1 MHTPA
6 ALWTKKIKYLILLW
20 LLVPFIIPQMHKISY
35 WDGCFFSP
43 YFGLCHIST
52 FNYQITIKV
61 FWLGLGGQH
70 HLICV
75 CGHGGHLHPWPQIYC
90 SINSFIL
97 AVPVIQFFS
106 PSFPVYAP
114 LIEPHE
120 DTFLAHN
127 SDTKHVAPK
136 PSHAHVPPRSALSDV
151 EVSCTLYSLVGSDE
165 AQIRSLWLKGTLCL
179 SWSFRVPFRFADAF
193 SFCPIGRENISTQ
206 RTQLFGHHHLSSYPS
221 S

>member
-6 ALWTKKIKYLILLW
+6 ALWTKQIKYLILLW

-52 FNYQITIKV
+52 FNYPITIKV
-61 FWLGLGGQH
+61 FWLGFGGQH
-70 HLICV
+70 HLICA
-75 CGHGGHLHPWPQIYC
+75 CGTVGTSTPDRRSTAPSTHSFWPSPWSNFFRPPFLCVHRLKSPMKTRSLHTTQTLSTW
-90 SINSFIL
+90 L
-97 AVPVIQFFS
+97 
-106 PSFPVYAP
+106 
-114 LIEPHE
+114 
-120 DTFLAHN
+120 
-127 SDTKHVAPK
+127 
-136 PSHAHVPPRSALSDV
+136 RSALSDV